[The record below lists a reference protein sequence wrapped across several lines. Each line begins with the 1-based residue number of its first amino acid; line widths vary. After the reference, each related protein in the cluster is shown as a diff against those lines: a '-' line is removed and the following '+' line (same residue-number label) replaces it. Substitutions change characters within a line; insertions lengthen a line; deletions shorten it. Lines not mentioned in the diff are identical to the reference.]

1 MGFNYLSIVL
11 GAHEEPAF
19 QSSNDREEVQITF
32 KALEDLRFE
41 SAGATRVLIVAA
53 ITKWRIVPA
62 NHDALNLY
70 ASHPDADLTSEIKD
84 PLEDRS
90 FYEGLKKLREL
101 LQPVDCNIRQS
112 EGMRASLCDVSE
124 RWDKIW
130 SSEPMI
136 VPPVN
141 LKKSARVSA
150 TCQTDGQDLDEFAV
164 YGPELA

>member
-53 ITKWRIVPA
+53 ITKWRI
-62 NHDALNLY
+62 
-70 ASHPDADLTSEIKD
+70 EIKD